1 MSKKIA
7 SFLVVAGLIYLFLL
21 SINLMGEA
29 FKLMGRDFATALIK
43 GTANPFVGLLIGI
56 FTTSLVQSSS
66 CTTSILIGLVA
77 SGSMTIRNAIPIVMG
92 ANIGTTVTN
101 TIVSIAHI
109 TRRQEYGRAIGGA
122 TVHDFFN
129 LAAVVIL
136 FPLEIRLHLIERLA
150 RFLSPR
156 MVHGGVVYFRSP
168 LKVATQPAVKFISG
182 ILHHPVIILI
192 FALVLLFLSLWFFSN
207 LLRHYVSTRTEIYL
221 EERVFNNPLK
231 SFGIGVLLT
240 AIVQSSSCT
249 TSILVPLVAAGIL
262 TVEHI
267 FPYVLGANL
276 GTTVTAML
284 ASLATGV
291 PASLTIAISHLL
303 FNLLGICI
311 IYPVRWIPIGLA
323 KGLGNISYNGRYM
336 AIIYTVIIFYV
347 LPLLL
352 VFLFR

>member
-7 SFLVVAGLIYLFLL
+7 TLLIVAGLIYLFLL

-29 FKLMGRDFATALIK
+29 FKLMGKDFATALIK
-43 GTANPFVGLLIGI
+43 GTTNPFIGLFIGI
-56 FTTSLVQSSS
+56 LTTSIIQSSS
-66 CTTSILIGLVA
+66 CTTSILVGMVA
-77 SGSMTIRNAIPIVMG
+77 SGTLTIRNAIPIVMG

-109 TRRQEYGRAIGGA
+109 TRRQEYAKAIGGA

-129 LAAVVIL
+129 LANVIVL
-136 FPLEIRLHLIERLA
+136 FPLEIRFHIIEKAA

-156 MVHGGVVYFRSP
+156 MVNVGGLYFKSP
-168 LKVATQPAVKFISG
+168 LKLATQPVVKFISG
-182 ILHHPVIILI
+182 ILHHPIVL
-192 FALVLLFLSLWFFSN
+192 LVFSLSLLFLSLWLFSN
-207 LLRHYVSTRTEIYL
+207 LLRYYVSARAEVYL
-221 EERVFNNPLK
+221 EHKVFNNPLR
-231 SFGIGVLLT
+231 SFGMGLLLT

-249 TSILVPLVAAGIL
+249 TSIMVPLVASGIL

-267 FPYVLGANL
+267 FPYVLGANI
-276 GTTVTAML
+276 GTTVTALL

-291 PASLTIAISHLL
+291 PASLTVAISHLL
-303 FNLLGICI
+303 FNLFGICI

-323 KGLGNISYNGRYM
+323 KGLGNISYKGRYM
-336 AIIYTVIIFYV
+336 AIIYTLFIFFV

-352 VFLFR
+352 IFLTR

>member
-7 SFLVVAGLIYLFLL
+7 SLLVAAGLIYLFLL

-29 FKLMGRDFATALIK
+29 FKLMGSNFATAFIK
-43 GTANPFVGLLIGI
+43 GTTNPFVGLFIGI
-56 FTTSLVQSSS
+56 LTTSIVQSSS

-109 TRRQEYGRAIGGA
+109 TRRQEYRRAIGGA

-129 LAAVVIL
+129 LASVVVL
-136 FPLEIRLHLIERLA
+136 FPLEIRFHLIERVA
-150 RFLSPR
+150 GFLSPK
-156 MVHGGVVYFRSP
+156 MPHGGGIYFRSP
-168 LKVATQPAVKFISG
+168 LKTATQPAVNFISG
-182 ILHHPVIILI
+182 ILHHPAFLLI
-192 FALVLLFLSLWFFSN
+192 FAMVLLFLSLWLFST
-207 LLRHYVSTRTEIYL
+207 LLRRYVSARAEIYL
-221 EERVFNNPLK
+221 EGKLFNNPLK
-231 SFGIGVLLT
+231 SFGIGLLLT

-262 TVEHI
+262 TVESI

-276 GTTVTAML
+276 GTTVTALL
-284 ASLATGV
+284 ASLATGA
-291 PASLTIAISHLL
+291 PASLTVAISHLL

-311 IYPVRWIPIGLA
+311 IYPLRWIPIGLA
-323 KGLGNISYNGRYM
+323 KGLGNISYNGRYR
-336 AIIYTVIIFYV
+336 AIIYAVFIFYV
-347 LPLLL
+347 LPILLI
-352 VFLFR
+352 FLFR